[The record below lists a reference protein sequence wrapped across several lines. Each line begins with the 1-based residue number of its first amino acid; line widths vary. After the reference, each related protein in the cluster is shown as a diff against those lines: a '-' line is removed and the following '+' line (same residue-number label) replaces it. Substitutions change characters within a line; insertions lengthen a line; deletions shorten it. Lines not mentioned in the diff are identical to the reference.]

1 MRNKNPKQPWHHSRH
16 EKEVLLEDLQLDLP
30 SMHVESPDFYNSK
43 MARLM
48 ASKNLDQVKKAGD
61 LQLWSGLSLKWQESS
76 ISVIFVGKQ
85 PISQMNTKKKLHVLQ
100 IANVFFAVF
109 LMSLVDRIILG
120 WFLLK
125 MPSWNTHSFLW
136 PKKAVTN
143 REILRR
149 PQFHQICPPMT
160 LRCETPRMPTTIR
173 KEKTQFL
180 VGDSSWN
187 LHLPVGLP
195 FLEFSALQPFRY
207 TCFDVFSGNKGT
219 EDTESCLGLGVS

>member
-1 MRNKNPKQPWHHSRH
+1 
-16 EKEVLLEDLQLDLP
+16 
-30 SMHVESPDFYNSK
+30 MHVESPDFYNSK

-120 WFLLK
+120 
-125 MPSWNTHSFLW
+125 
-136 PKKAVTN
+136 
-143 REILRR
+143 
-149 PQFHQICPPMT
+149 
-160 LRCETPRMPTTIR
+160 
-173 KEKTQFL
+173 
-180 VGDSSWN
+180 
-187 LHLPVGLP
+187 
-195 FLEFSALQPFRY
+195 
-207 TCFDVFSGNKGT
+207 
-219 EDTESCLGLGVS
+219 